1 METMIEEGFK
11 MPLWALIPF
20 VLMLLTIA
28 ISPLIVGQWWEK
40 NRHKLIVSLFL
51 GIPTAIFLINKGLFL
66 ELEQTILSDYLP
78 FIVLLCS
85 LFVIAGGIHL
95 SGDIMAKPSVNTLFL
110 AIGFVLASIMG
121 TTGAAMLLIRPLLST
136 NSQRHYKTHTVLF
149 FIALVANCGGLL
161 TPLGDPPLFLLYL
174 RGAGFTWFLNL
185 TPEWLFMGVFLLV
198 LYYFT
203 DRYYFKKEP
212 WQNISAELR
221 KVKPLKIEGTINF
234 LFLLGVI
241 LSVAF
246 INQTYIPQMAESDAP
261 LWIKY
266 LREIVLVLLIVLSLY
281 TTKDKVRKLNNFTW
295 RPIIEVAV
303 VFLGIFITMTP
314 ALIYLNE
321 NAASFG
327 LHSPA
332 QFYYATGA
340 LSSFLDN
347 APTALAFYGVAQG
360 LVASGEALAQV
371 AGIPEILLKAVSLG
385 AVFFGA
391 MTYIGNGP
399 NFMVKA
405 IAEANGVKMPSFFG
419 YMIKFS
425 LIILLPLYIITQLLF
440 L

>member
-1 METMIEEGFK
+1 MEMLVEESFK
-11 MPLWALIPF
+11 IPLWALIPF
-20 VLMLLTIA
+20 ALMLMTIA
-28 ISPLIVGQWWEK
+28 ISPLIVGQWWER
-40 NRHKLIVSLFL
+40 NRHKLVVSFFL
-51 GIPTAIFLINKGLFL
+51 GIPTAIFLINKGLYH
-66 ELEQTILSDYLP
+66 ELEHQILNDYLP
-78 FIVLLCS
+78 FIVLLGA

-110 AIGFVLASIMG
+110 AIGFVMASIMG

-136 NSQRHYKTHTVLF
+136 NSQRQHKTHTILF
-149 FIALVANCGGLL
+149 FIAIVANCGGLL

-174 RGAGFTWFLNL
+174 RGANFTWFANL
-185 TPEWLFMGVFLLV
+185 APEWLFMGSVLLL

-203 DRYYFKKEP
+203 DRYFFRKEP
-212 WQNISAELR
+212 WQNISAEMR
-221 KVKPLKIEGTINF
+221 EVQPLKIGGSLNF
-234 LFLLGVI
+234 VFLLGVV

-246 INQTYIPQMAESDAP
+246 INESYIPEMAEAEAP
-261 LWIKY
+261 MWIKY
-266 LREIVLVLLIVLSLY
+266 LREIVLLLLITLSLY
-281 TTKDKVRKLNNFTW
+281 TTKEKVRELNQFTW

-314 ALIYLNE
+314 ALIYLNQ

-332 QFYYATGA
+332 QFYYATGG

-347 APTALAFYGVAQG
+347 APTALAFHGLAQG
-360 LVASGEALAQV
+360 LVDSGQGVAEV
-371 AGIPEILLKAVSLG
+371 AGIPEILLKAISVG

-425 LIILLPLYIITQLLF
+425 LIVLLPLYILTQLLF
-440 L
+440 I